1 MIQLTPLH
9 QFLWGLLSLGGW
21 LNEKRVEP
29 LLRWLIRHGRS
40 QLALELCRIFFLN
53 WYNVQA
59 VYESYR
65 AMKARNKGIH
75 SA

>member
-1 MIQLTPLH
+1 
-9 QFLWGLLSLGGW
+9 
-21 LNEKRVEP
+21 
-29 LLRWLIRHGRS
+29 
-40 QLALELCRIFFLN
+40 LALELCRIFFLN

-65 AMKARNKGIH
+65 AMKVRNKGIH